1 MRIFSVVLVFGLFGP
16 AFAEIRDS
24 LRGRMTMAQE
34 QSKTVQE
41 LVKANAPAAEV
52 AQAKVQYKAAV
63 QDLAAEGAKT
73 PNDGAAQ
80 AATGRALVDLG
91 EQKSARPFVERTIE
105 LGRKNGNAQL
115 EAEGLSLLAESQFQ
129 QGEFSGAIDS
139 ARAALELAPGN
150 KGALFIL
157 HASAGR
163 GGDAGA
169 ESGRSPSTPAALD
182 ARVDRA
188 DVATTSAQALRSQTL
203 VREAQGRM
211 AMDPAAAAP
220 LIEAALKLDP
230 NNAAALLVRARLRR
244 TSGDW
249 AGAWADADLAVTLDG
264 ASTAAHA
271 LRAELGAALGRKEEE
286 VRGDFLASG
295 RAEENFKSFY
305 AEQATKSLPPTS
317 VSAAAARVG
326 FWAAPFDW
334 VRAPAHRSALLIRGI
349 GLIFFAGALL
359 FMTKR
364 RAGDGRD

>member
-1 MRIFSVVLVFGLFGP
+1 
-16 AFAEIRDS
+16 
-24 LRGRMTMAQE
+24 
-34 QSKTVQE
+34 
-41 LVKANAPAAEV
+41 V

-230 NNAAALLVRARLRR
+230 KNAAALLVRARLRR

-317 VSAAAARVG
+317 VGAAAAPAG

-334 VRAPAHRSALLIRGI
+334 VRAPAHRSALMIWGI

-359 FMTKR
+359 FMTRR